1 MPESISQCFYL
12 IVKFFCLKGEAPIVM
27 PDFVNDVDRECA
39 AGCHGMLAGV
49 QAHYLLYAS
58 IQGSMSILPLMRKGR
73 PYHHGM

>member
-1 MPESISQCFYL
+1 
-12 IVKFFCLKGEAPIVM
+12 M